1 MFCVMARRAPIIFWK
16 LSRSGSSSPQG
27 LSQRARAFTAAV
39 SDCGQAT
46 LITTRDGVTLSS
58 WVGLPGLGAADT
70 AAIQLAH
77 AVGARVDRDPAGPE
91 MAAPTIGWLS
101 AIHSSATRDSQQ
113 GVDPGE
119 VSRRLAVAMRPGSWV
134 GVSMRP
140 PSRAEVKRTHRW
152 YEHRLGTT
160 MPTHHAWDDG
170 AVVVSVFAGGRNAED
185 VRLLLGQVASVLP
198 GFDVGTRPVVAST
211 LRPVTAA
218 GVLAGGA
225 YGAAFA
231 LSGDPML
238 ANAAGAIPALGAAA
252 LASGRV
258 PTKAS
263 KLSAQVASGVL
274 PRPPKRGTP
283 PSAPRKE
290 NPNVPG
296 PKGRAS
302 EGGYPLAPSS
312 FLVGPTVTIG
322 LVAPQAGAASG
333 STSTSSRAVPEALT
347 RCIGPMIGD
356 AVGSDSK
363 VHLPA
368 ADGFAGVALIGQP
381 GSGKSQLLR
390 SVWAWNCLERVSPA
404 GVAGWPGRRNAMV
417 AFESKGDGA
426 VAYRQWAKVCGD
438 KTLLVDL
445 ADPSTYGI
453 DLFAVP
459 GSVSERA
466 SWFTN
471 ALVYAFGDKAI
482 QDRSFETIQAV
493 MTAGLAVTPAVAR
506 RAELPSDLSPL
517 EYAYILLGGH
527 GDAKGG
533 TLSKA
538 IFEVA
543 VTAEAEAS
551 ARMIGDGSGAPV
563 SASTPLGIAKER
575 LAALYG
581 GDGVT
586 VTEAQRRNLTEAPRN
601 KLGQLMAA
609 ESWWSPARKKVTW
622 DQVLAK
628 HRSIIVNTG
637 VSLDGHLVDERL
649 TGQMSALLM
658 YGLKSAIQR
667 NCSGWQAEGRSV
679 TVFAD
684 ELSLVAGAGPEV
696 VTWLRNQG
704 RSYGVRPVFATQYP
718 EQLDGQVR
726 TAFMSFGTLVAF
738 SQQNTEIAEKVA
750 ADLSLGDDVWSGSD
764 LKSMEPFHAAIRTS
778 VAQHRQPTVPVRIP
792 FFEAEL
798 ETDPAA
804 ALAKFTAA
812 QGGSGA

>member
-1 MFCVMARRAPIIFWK
+1 MFFGMARRTPFVFWK

-27 LSQRARAFTAAV
+27 LAQRARAFTAAV
-39 SDCGQAT
+39 SDCGRAT
-46 LITTRDGVTLSS
+46 LVTSRDGVALAS
-58 WVGLPGLGAADT
+58 WVGLPPSGAADT
-70 AAIQLAH
+70 AAVQLAH
-77 AVGARVDRDPAGPE
+77 AVGARVDRDVVGPDLV
-91 MAAPTIGWLS
+91 APVVGWLS
-101 AIHSSATRDSQQ
+101 AVQSSATRDSQV

-119 VSRRLAVAMRPGSWV
+119 VSRRLAVAMRAGSWV

-140 PSRAEVKRTHRW
+140 PSRAEVRRGHRW
-152 YEHRLGTT
+152 YEHRLGVS

-170 AVVVSVFAGGRNAED
+170 AVVVSVFAGGRSAED

-198 GFDVGTRPVVAST
+198 GFDVGTRPVVASAF
-211 LRPVTAA
+211 RPVAAA
-218 GVLAGGA
+218 GLVAGA
-225 YGAAFA
+225 VYGAAFA
-231 LSGDPML
+231 ASGDPL
-238 ANAAGAIPALGAAA
+238 FANAAGAVPALGAVA

-258 PTKAS
+258 PTKAT
-263 KLSAQVASGVL
+263 KLSDQVASGVL

-290 NPNVPG
+290 NPNVAG

-333 STSTSSRAVPEALT
+333 STSTGSRAVPEALT
-347 RCIGPMIGD
+347 RRIGPMVGEV
-356 AVGSDSK
+356 VGSDSQ
-363 VHLPA
+363 VFLPA
-368 ADGFAGVALIGQP
+368 ADSWGGVAMVGQP
-381 GSGKSQLLR
+381 GSGKSQMLR
-390 SVWAWNCLERVSPA
+390 SMWAWNCLERSAPA
-404 GVAGWPGRRNAMV
+404 GEPGWPGRRNAMV

-426 VAYRQWAKVCGD
+426 DAYRRWAQACGD

-445 ADPSTYGI
+445 ADPSSYGI

-506 RAELPSDLSPL
+506 RAELPADLSPL

-533 TLSKA
+533 KLSKA

-543 VTAEAEAS
+543 VSDEREAS
-551 ARMIGDGSGAPV
+551 SHMIGDGSDGPV
-563 SASTPLGIAKER
+563 SASTPLGVARERIAP
-575 LAALYG
+575 LYG

-586 VTEAQRRNLTEAPRN
+586 VTDAQRRNLTEAPRN
-601 KLGQLMAA
+601 KLGQLLAA
-609 ESWWSPARKKVTW
+609 ESWWSPKRKKVTW

-628 HRSIIVNTG
+628 HRSIVVNTG
-637 VSLDGHLVDERL
+637 VSLDGLLVDERL

-667 NCSGWQAEGRSV
+667 NCSGWQSEGRSV

-718 EQLDGQVR
+718 EQLDVAVR

-738 SQQNTEIAEKVA
+738 SQQNTEIAERIA
-750 ADLSLGDDVWSGSD
+750 QDLSLGDDEWSGSD
-764 LKSMEPFHAAIRTS
+764 LKSLEPFHAAIRTS

-792 FFEAEL
+792 FFEAGL
-798 ETDPAA
+798 ESDPAA
-804 ALAKFTAA
+804 AVAAFVSA
-812 QGGSGA
+812 QGR